1 MSIIDKIKLN
11 GTTYDV
17 GKIPD
22 TTLTQSGQAADAK
35 AVGDALANKVDKVT
49 GKGLSTEDYTTA
61 EKTKLEGL
69 TQVEVDDTLSVEGRA
84 ADAKKTGD
92 KITGLKEDLKANINS
107 IFSASVPVEWEIGT
121 INANTG
127 IQQASTTRIRTV
139 KAITPVS
146 GKLTYSFPSGYK
158 ANIYVY
164 TGDIFTKTG
173 FVTTGGSILLDG
185 VSSFKVVFAKSDDS
199 TLIDT
204 SISSNLS
211 LSFESDI
218 NISTD
223 QFNISINRLFGV
235 TENGTNII
243 NENDFLNNVPIA
255 NDYFYATAGALS
267 VRAKYSFYL
276 EGGKTYTFSCKA
288 YTDADADVAKP
299 TSGNGIQFKFEDVN
313 GTVLTKVVANNHTT
327 PFDVVYTFT
336 PSNDIKYIYF
346 GYGSVSG
353 NTWYIKDIQIE
364 EGSAP
369 TEYIPYFDLT
379 AVDLVARNAI
389 TSDYASNA
397 DIEYS
402 NGGFSLKAFKELHY
416 TDGTPMS
423 FATCLWVDVNDNFYI
438 SDNARSPKKKI
449 FKWDTSLTEFS
460 PEMYSSAVLKDG
472 SILFVFRT
480 QFYNETAD
488 PSDSYRKNPIL
499 YVDNNGTYEGQI
511 IDFGS
516 SLKPT
521 NWLQN
526 VGFCEFYNDECII
539 FAEYTRGNEA
549 TARVWRV
556 TYPITDIN
564 NWNVVLSHSIP
575 TPWQSGFKHYHTVQQ
590 DPYTGIIY
598 VTSGDN
604 DIGTGIWYSTD
615 SGETFT
621 QLDEYSDAKYRM
633 LNMVFCD
640 DYIYWATDDW
650 APHHVIWRAERDANG
665 LIDADSLTVLLT
677 FPNESASQYIATYA
691 TVYIPAY
698 NVLLILNRIDTN
710 NPDLSTTSI
719 PVLVYDFNDSTL
731 YTAGYVTRAKTAH
744 SQIGFR
750 TEAITF
756 TTRDN
761 KVVCS
766 FSAKYPN
773 HNKMLGNADGETRS
787 TQVNTIEMTLHKLSN
802 GYSINYDVIL

>member
-1 MSIIDKIKLN
+1 M
-11 GTTYDV
+11 
-17 GKIPD
+17 
-22 TTLTQSGQAADAK
+22 
-35 AVGDALANKVDKVT
+35 AVDALARAIAAGKVPVT
-49 GKGLSTEDYTTA
+49 AYEMAVKAGYTGTEEQFA
-61 EKTKLEGL
+61 EDMGNSGTNAANAAASASAAAASAE
-69 TQVEVDDTLSVEGRA
+69 SVSASA
-84 ADAKKTGD
+84 AQIATNTSDISD
-92 KITGLKEDLKANINS
+92 LKESVNS
-107 IFSASVPVEWEIGT
+107 IFSTSVPVEWEIGT

-127 IQQASTTRIRTV
+127 DPLASKTRIRTV
-139 KAITPVS
+139 KAITPVN
-146 GKLTYSFPSGYK
+146 GKLTYSFPNGYK
-158 ANIYVY
+158 ANVYVY
-164 TGDIFTKTG
+164 TGNTFTKTG

-185 VSSFKVVFAKSDDS
+185 FSSFKVVFAKSNDG
-199 TLIDT
+199 TLTDT

-218 NISTD
+218 NIS
-223 QFNISINRLFGV
+223 IERLLGV

-255 NDYFYATAGALS
+255 NDYFYATAYALS
-267 VRAKYSFYL
+267 AREKYSFYL
-276 EGGKTYTFSCKA
+276 EGGKTYTFSCIA
-288 YTDADADVAKP
+288 YTDADADVANP
-299 TSGNGIQFKFEDVN
+299 TSGNGIQFKFEDIN
-313 GTVLTKVVANNHTT
+313 GTVLTKPVANNHTT
-327 PFDVVYTFT
+327 PFDVIYTFT
-336 PSNDIKYIYF
+336 PSNDIKYMYF
-346 GYGSVSG
+346 GYGNVG
-353 NTWYIKDIQIE
+353 DNTWHIKDIQIE
-364 EGSAP
+364 EGSTQ
-369 TEYIPYFDLT
+369 TEYTPYFGLT
-379 AVDLVARNAI
+379 AVDYVARNAI
-389 TSDYASNA
+389 NSITSNYANNA
-397 DIEYS
+397 DIKYS

-416 TDGTPMS
+416 TDGTPMT

-438 SDNARSPKKKI
+438 SDNARSQKKKI

-480 QFYNETAD
+480 QFYNETAE

-499 YVDNNGTYEGQI
+499 YVNNNGTYEGQI

-526 VGFCEFYNDECII
+526 VGFCEFYNDGCII

-564 NWNVVLSHSIP
+564 NWSVVLSHSIP

-590 DPYTGIIY
+590 DPYTSIIY

-633 LNMVFCD
+633 LNMVFRD

-665 LIDADSLTVLLT
+665 LIDVDSLTVLLT

-731 YTAGYVTRAKTAH
+731 YTAGYVTRAKSAH

-766 FSAKYPN
+766 FSANYPN
-773 HNKMLGNADGETRS
+773 HNKMLGNADGETRA
-787 TQVNTIEMTLHKLSN
+787 TQVNTVEMTLHKLSN
-802 GYSINYDVIL
+802 GYSIDYDVIL